1 MKAPAAITSFR
12 PQKPLAISIGV
23 LAIVIL
29 PFLSYYTVNEGERGI
44 LLRYGKIVKVA
55 DPGLGFKIPFMESVE
70 KISTRNQAVVYQGLQ
85 GLQAYSRDQQPA
97 QMTVSVSFHI
107 KPSEA
112 GAVYTT
118 YNTIDALKDR
128 LIVRQLPTQLENVFG
143 QYTAISAVQDRTK
156 LVQDLQNAMRKAVVG
171 PVVID
176 GVQIENIDFSD
187 AYEKSIEDRMK
198 AEVAIATRKQN
209 LETEKIQAQIAVTQ
223 AQAEADSKLAAA
235 KAEAETIR
243 VRGAAEA
250 ETIRLKSAAEAEA
263 IRLRGE
269 ALRDN
274 PGLVALTTAERWNG
288 KLPDTMIPGSTV
300 PFISTK

>member
-1 MKAPAAITSFR
+1 
-12 PQKPLAISIGV
+12 
-23 LAIVIL
+23 
-29 PFLSYYTVNEGERGI
+29 NEGERGI

-55 DPGLGFKIPFMESVE
+55 EPGLGFKIPFMESVE
-70 KISTRNQAVVYQGLQ
+70 KISTRNQAVVYQ

-118 YNTIDALKDR
+118 YNTIEALKDR

-269 ALRDN
+269 ALREN
-274 PGLVALTTAERWNG
+274 PGLVALTTAERWDG

>member
-1 MKAPAAITSFR
+1 MKLNALKVPGKRSKMVFY
-12 PQKPLAISIGV
+12 PLIG
-23 LAIVIL
+23 LFIL
-29 PFLSYYTVNEGERGI
+29 LLLMLSYYTINEGERGI

-55 DPGLGFKIPFMESVE
+55 EPGLGFKIPFIEQVE
-70 KISTRNQAVVYQGLQ
+70 KVSTRNQAVVYQGLQ
-85 GLQAYSRDQQPA
+85 AYSRDQQPA
-97 QMTVSVSFHI
+97 KMTVSVSFHVP
-107 KPSEA
+107 PSEA
-112 GAVYTT
+112 GAVYTN
-118 YNTIDALKDR
+118 YNTIEALKER

-143 QYTAISAVQDRTK
+143 QYTAISAVQDRTR
-156 LVQDLQNAMRKAVVG
+156 LVQDLQNAMIKAIIG
-171 PVVID
+171 PVTID
-176 GVQIENIDFSD
+176 SVQIENIDFSD

-223 AQAEADSKLAAA
+223 AQAEAESKLAAA

-243 VRGAAEA
+243 
-250 ETIRLKSAAEAEA
+250 LKGAAEAEA

-274 PGLVALTTAERWNG
+274 PGLVDLTTADRWDG
-288 KLPDTMIPGSTV
+288 KLPETMIPGGTV

>member
-1 MKAPAAITSFR
+1 MKAPVSLTSFR
-12 PQKPLAISIGV
+12 PQKSLAIAIGV
-23 LAIVIL
+23 LAVVVL

-55 DPGLGFKIPFMESVE
+55 EPGLGFKIPFMESVE
-70 KISTRNQAVVYQGLQ
+70 KISTRNQAVVYQ

-118 YNTIDALKDR
+118 YNTIEALKDR

-143 QYTAISAVQDRTK
+143 QYTAISA
-156 LVQDLQNAMRKAVVG
+156 VQDLQNAMRKAVVG

-274 PGLVALTTAERWNG
+274 PGLVALTTAERWDG